1 MKTFGC
7 LDACGAAI
15 AIALLAVPPAQ
26 GAGRPKRDPDWPCQ
40 QSKVEAFP
48 LASVWDGPPL
58 DLDANGWRDDSETAD
73 LAAQMSQRRVSIADV
88 KTAVDKLLAADAAA
102 ARDKLKQAF
111 AAAFVDLSR
120 QRADILAG
128 LDRYGRKMHEMAER
142 IRAENE
148 TAHKDETPGVAT
160 DDAALQKL
168 QWDLRIYD
176 DRRRTVHYVCEAP
189 QAIEGRIGALVKLVR
204 AAL

>member
-1 MKTFGC
+1 MRQFTRF
-7 LDACGAAI
+7 DAYSAAM
-15 AIALLAVPPAQ
+15 AAALFAALPAQ
-26 GAGRPKRDPDWPCQ
+26 GAGRPRADPDWPCQ
-40 QSKVEAFP
+40 QTKVVEFP

-58 DLDANGWRDDSETAD
+58 DLDASDWRDDPETAA
-73 LAAQMSQRRVSIADV
+73 LAAQMSQRRVPIGDV
-88 KTAVDKLLAADAAA
+88 KTSLGKLLAANAPAAGE
-102 ARDKLKQAF
+102 KVKQAF
-111 AAAFVDLSR
+111 AAAFGDLVR
-120 QRADILAG
+120 QRADILTG
-128 LDRYGRKMHEMAER
+128 LDRYGRNMHEMAER

-160 DDAALQKL
+160 DDVALQKL

-189 QAIEGRIGALVKLVR
+189 QAIEARIGALVKLLR

>member
-1 MKTFGC
+1 MKKFRRFH
-7 LDACGAAI
+7 ACGAAI
-15 AIALLAVPPAQ
+15 ALSLLAALPAQ
-26 GAGRPKRDPDWPCQ
+26 GAGRPKGDPDWPCQ
-40 QSKVEAFP
+40 QSKVESFP

-58 DLDANGWRDDSETAD
+58 DLDASGWRDDPATATQ
-73 LAAQMSQRRVSIADV
+73 AAQMSQRRVPIADV
-88 KTAVDKLLAADAAA
+88 ETAVDKLLAAEPSA